1 MNGEFCFRA
10 FVQCTLPPVSEV
22 TERVYQAF
30 TSQVMGTKVYD
41 RNLLPWLAGE
51 RTGVMAGNENTIIG
65 QHADMSSGTHIINE
79 QADIS

>member
-1 MNGEFCFRA
+1 
-10 FVQCTLPPVSEV
+10 
-22 TERVYQAF
+22 
-30 TSQVMGTKVYD
+30 MGTKVYD